1 MFLVI
6 GMILTAVALTDSN
19 TPISYAEKRE
29 CKDLTREI
37 KYNSEGH
44 DDNKESEKA
53 FKKSLKQD
61 SLCEFTER
69 HDKEELKGEVKNR
82 LPKVGS
88 ISNL

>member
-6 GMILTAVALTDSN
+6 GVILTTVALTLTDSN

-44 DDNKESEKA
+44 DDNKEIR
-53 FKKSLKQD
+53 KSFQEI
-61 SLCEFTER
+61 SRVRFT
-69 HDKEELKGEVKNR
+69 L
-82 LPKVGS
+82 
-88 ISNL
+88 